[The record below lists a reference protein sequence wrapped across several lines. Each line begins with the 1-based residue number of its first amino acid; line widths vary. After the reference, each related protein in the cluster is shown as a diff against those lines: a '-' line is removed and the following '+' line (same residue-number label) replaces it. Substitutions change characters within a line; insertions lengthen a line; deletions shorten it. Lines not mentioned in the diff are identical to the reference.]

1 MRHTPV
7 LLQES
12 IEALEIKEGQKY
24 IDATFGLGGHAQA
37 IAEKGGIVL
46 GIDADEAS
54 VALRKQEID
63 NPHITLVAGN
73 FANIKKIAE
82 ENNHA
87 PVDGI
92 LFDLGL
98 SMWQIRES
106 GRGFTY
112 ENDEEPLD
120 MRMSS
125 TLETTAADIVNS
137 YSEDQLHDIFTQHSE
152 ELSARA
158 IAQAL
163 VQSRRVNK
171 IETVGDL
178 RKCIQSVTGSQ
189 SSIARVFQA
198 LRIEVNSEFDTLIQ
212 SLEDG
217 MKILNENGRIV
228 IITFHPTEDRI
239 VKKWIRKHGYKT
251 NKKALKAK
259 AGQSFERSALLRV
272 ITH

>member
-1 MRHTPV
+1 MHTPV

-37 IAEKGGIVL
+37 IAAQGGIVL

-54 VALRKQEID
+54 VALRKQEIN
-63 NPHITLVAGN
+63 NPLINLVAGN
-73 FANIKKIAE
+73 FADIKRIAE
-82 ENNHA
+82 ENNHT

-125 TLETTAADIVNS
+125 TLERTAADIVNS

-178 RKCIQSVTGSQ
+178 KKCIQSVTGSQ

>member
-1 MRHTPV
+1 MHTPV
-7 LLQES
+7 LLQEA
-12 IEALEIKEGQKY
+12 IEALQIKVDHKY

-37 IAEKGGIVL
+37 IADLGGIVL

-54 VALRKQEID
+54 VALRKQEIN

-73 FANIKKIAE
+73 FSDIKKIAE
-82 ENNHA
+82 ENNFT

-112 ENDEEPLD
+112 ENDEEQLD

-125 TLETTAADIVNS
+125 TLEQTAADIVNS
-137 YSEDQLHDIFTQHSE
+137 YSEEQLHDIFTEYSE
-152 ELSARA
+152 ELSART
-158 IAQAL
+158 IAQAIIK
-163 VQSRRVNK
+163 SRRIND
-171 IETVGDL
+171 IETVGAL
-178 RKCIQSVTGSQ
+178 KESIRSVTGSQ
-189 SSIARVFQA
+189 ASIARVFQA
-198 LRIEVNSEFDTLIQ
+198 LRIEVNNELNTLIQ

-217 MKILNENGRIV
+217 MKILNTDGRIV

-239 VKKWIRKHGYKT
+239 VKKWIRKHGFKT
-251 NKKALKAK
+251 NKKAIKAK
-259 AGQSFERSALLRV
+259 AGHSFERSALLRV